1 MSEDQPDDIQI
12 IDFDVE
18 KKKTKK
24 KKTTKAKTTGK
35 SKLGKTKSLTYY
47 IRGCS
52 RPRRS

>member
-35 SKLGKTKSLTYY
+35 SKLGKSNKRYNMY
-47 IRGCS
+47 
-52 RPRRS
+52 